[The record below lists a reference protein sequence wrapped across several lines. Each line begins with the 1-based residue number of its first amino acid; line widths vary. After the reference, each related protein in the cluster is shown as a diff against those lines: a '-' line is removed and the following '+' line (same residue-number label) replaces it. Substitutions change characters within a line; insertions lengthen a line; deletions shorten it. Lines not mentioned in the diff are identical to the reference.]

1 MSDENP
7 NLELYLEGIYGEEA
21 IQFEGLDYAIVGTTH
36 EGYFVYDYDRM
47 IECFVEDG
55 MTLEDAVEWIDFNVI
70 GINAGKGFVI
80 LYSNEQI

>member
-1 MSDENP
+1 MENP
-7 NLELYLEGIYGEEA
+7 NLELYLEGIYGDEA
-21 IQFEGLDYAIVGTTH
+21 IQFDGLDYAIVGTTH